1 MSDTDVTCIVSE
13 TKDIF
18 LCICGGAGKFPAALG
33 ACYRL
38 NKYIKKTHP
47 TRNIKYGGVSS
58 GTIVALALA
67 TSTTEEHLRTKFV
80 KFTKYFDSPLKMPVT
95 YWYDATRLLIRD
107 LLCDE
112 YGYQKVNDRL
122 YIAYTKIGF
131 SGLEY
136 EIVSQFTSNKHLE
149 DTIITAITLF
159 PLSWTPVR
167 LVNGHIGLDGGF
179 INNSF
184 ELDDH
189 YNVVFDYSLLGQTI
203 TVYDW
208 FLSLSIDKFDTL
220 YHKSREIIKSKKHEY
235 KTIIKHEKP
244 LVKLTNNK
252 FFNFDYRHYFAF
264 LILGLLI
271 TFYKKRATI
280 KQIYLLLRIMIAKM
294 TNKS

>member
-1 MSDTDVTCIVSE
+1 MESD
-13 TKDIF
+13 KDIF

-47 TRNIKYGGVSS
+47 SRTIKYGGVSS

-67 TSTTEEHLRTKFV
+67 TATTEENLRKIFI
-80 KFTKYFDSPLKMPVT
+80 KFTEYFDSPLKIPLT

-107 LLCDE
+107 LLQDE
-112 YGYQKVNDRL
+112 NGYQKINNKL

-131 SGLEY
+131 NGPEY
-136 EIVSQFTSNKHLE
+136 EIVSEFNSNKHLE
-149 DTIITAITLF
+149 DTIIAAITLF

-184 ELDDH
+184 ELEDH

-208 FLSLSIDKFDTL
+208 FLSLSIDKFDSL
-220 YHKSREIIKSKKHEY
+220 YHRSRNVIKSNKHEF

-244 LVKLTNNK
+244 LVTLTNNK
-252 FFNFDYRHYFAF
+252 FFNFDMSYVMAF
-264 LILGLLI
+264 LIMFLLVRFKGKISTMTLNLLYRFVMLLKYKFCGL
-271 TFYKKRATI
+271 
-280 KQIYLLLRIMIAKM
+280 
-294 TNKS
+294 KS